1 MSGRPQD
8 AAQGFT
14 IVELVLTIVAFGFIS
29 VAVWELF
36 SSVQDVQRRAG
47 YIETATRAAQQ
58 EVESLRN
65 NNYNLLTNGQNLA
78 FTVPASLPGPASGT
92 AAVSEPVTG
101 IKRVDVTVSYTDHGQ
116 SRQVSLSSLIG
127 VIGISQ

>member
-1 MSGRPQD
+1 M
-8 AAQGFT
+8 QGFT
-14 IVELVLTIVAFGFIS
+14 MVELVLTIVAFGFIS
-29 VAVWELF
+29 IAVWELF
-36 SSVQDVQRRAG
+36 SSIQDVQRRAG
-47 YIETATRAAQQ
+47 YLETATRAAQQ

-78 FTVPASLPGPASGT
+78 FAVPATLPGPRSGT
-92 AAVSEPVTG
+92 AAISEPITG

-116 SRQVSLSSLIG
+116 NRQVALSSLIG